1 MPHQW
6 HRSLARNDSFARAA
20 AQVRL
25 GSPGRPTPVRRLP
38 IDLRRAASP
47 HAALRQTQRF
57 PPSRQAS
64 TSAERVADGDAETM
78 RKQGANFAVLSSRGW
93 RVPDLAVSCPRK
105 GFQNHWFWR
114 RSFLP
119 FFRRRK
125 KGSHRRRNAGIRIA
139 TLQEMQRITG
149 RRGEGSA
156 PSGGQQGGGGAGR
169 CVHRPLRNNN
179 GKRSDKSK
187 TGG

>member
-20 AQVRL
+20 AQVRF
-25 GSPGRPTPVRRLP
+25 GSSGRPAPTHRLP
-38 IDLRRAASP
+38 IKSRRGRCP
-47 HAALRQTQRF
+47 HRPARQTQRF

-125 KGSHRRRNAGIRIA
+125 KGSRRRHDAGGYGLPRAQSALAMTYQNTKISVTPSR
-139 TLQEMQRITG
+139 RTG
-149 RRGEGSA
+149 PRYCCR
-156 PSGGQQGGGGAGR
+156 
-169 CVHRPLRNNN
+169 
-179 GKRSDKSK
+179 
-187 TGG
+187 